1 MEMYLSPHSTALIP
15 SRKVS
20 NVGDWFE
27 DVMEHLHDEVDWIGA
42 TLIGGP
48 DEKGVIKI
56 IK

>member
-27 DVMEHLHDEVDWIGA
+27 DIMEHLHDEVDWIGA